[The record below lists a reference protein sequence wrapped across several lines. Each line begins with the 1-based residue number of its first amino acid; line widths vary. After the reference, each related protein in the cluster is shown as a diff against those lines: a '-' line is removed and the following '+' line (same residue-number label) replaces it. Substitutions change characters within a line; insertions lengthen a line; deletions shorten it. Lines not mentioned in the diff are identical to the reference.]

1 MTTTEQPSATRAP
14 EFVGF
19 ADVRVGDTLTF
30 STRDNG
36 FGGSG
41 GRLVRTGVVTGT
53 TARTVTVKVTG
64 YNPLAPT
71 ARLRA
76 ADWSDRNVL
85 RLMEARRRPHAGL
98 AAAMR
103 RLIDQRHDDPLGELE
118 IVTSELVLEPL
129 PDDTNTRQPDL
140 VDLYRGGD
148 SEYRRAMG
156 RLAASALRRTS
167 A

>member
-1 MTTTEQPSATRAP
+1 MSHYTDFIATRAP

-19 ADVRVGDTLTF
+19 ADVNIGDTLTF

-41 GRLVRTGVVTGT
+41 GRVERTGAVTGT
-53 TARTVTVKVTG
+53 TDRTITVKVIG

-76 ADWSDRNVL
+76 ADWSDRNVR
-85 RLMEARRRPHAGL
+85 RLMEARRRPHADL

-103 RLIDQRHDDPLGELE
+103 RLIDQRHDDPLGGLE
-118 IVTSELVLEPL
+118 IVTAPLILAAL
-129 PDDTNTRQPDL
+129 PDETNTRQPDL

>member
-1 MTTTEQPSATRAP
+1 MSLPTTQDAI
-14 EFVGF
+14 
-19 ADVRVGDTLTF
+19 D
-30 STRDNG
+30 
-36 FGGSG
+36 
-41 GRLVRTGVVTGT
+41 
-53 TARTVTVKVTG
+53 
-64 YNPLAPT
+64 
-71 ARLRA
+71 RA
-76 ADWSDRNVL
+76 AR
-85 RLMEARRRPHAGL
+85 RLMEARRPHAGL
-98 AAAMR
+98 AEAMR